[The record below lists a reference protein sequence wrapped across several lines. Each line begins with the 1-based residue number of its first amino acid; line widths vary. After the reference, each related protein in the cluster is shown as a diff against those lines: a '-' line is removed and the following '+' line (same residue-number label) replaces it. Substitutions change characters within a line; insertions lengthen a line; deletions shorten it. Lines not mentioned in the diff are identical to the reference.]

1 MILNLRPDNLGLLDC
16 MVEEC
21 DERFTAEQQDEIV
34 GIIGDVLGSEG
45 REANGEGNN
54 NNEAYGEG
62 ANGNGM
68 SGSPGEGSL
77 EDEMEEDGPL

>member
-34 GIIGDVLGSEG
+34 GIIGDVLGGEEG
-45 REANGEGNN
+45 GEANGEGNN

-62 ANGNGM
+62 ANGNRM
-68 SGSPGEGSL
+68 SGSQGEGS
-77 EDEMEEDGPL
+77 

>member
-45 REANGEGNN
+45 GEVNGEGNN
-54 NNEAYGEG
+54 NNEAYGER

-68 SGSPGEGSL
+68 SGSPSDGSL
-77 EDEMEEDGPL
+77 EDEMEEDEPS

>member
-34 GIIGDVLGSEG
+34 AIIGDVLGSEG
-45 REANGEGNN
+45 GDANGEGNN
-54 NNEAYGEG
+54 NGSYGEG
-62 ANGNGM
+62 ANGNGV
-68 SGSPGEGSL
+68 SGSPGEGSQ
-77 EDEMEEDGPL
+77 EDEEMKDGPS

>member
-34 GIIGDVLGSEG
+34 GIIGDVLGGEEG
-45 REANGEGNN
+45 GEANGEGNN

-62 ANGNGM
+62 ANGNRM
-68 SGSPGEGSL
+68 SRSQGEGS
-77 EDEMEEDGPL
+77 

>member
-34 GIIGDVLGSEG
+34 AIIGDVLGSEG
-45 REANGEGNN
+45 GEANGEVNDH
-54 NNEAYGEG
+54 EAYEKG

-68 SGSPGEGSL
+68 SRSTAEGSS
-77 EDEMEEDGPL
+77 ENEMEEDEPS